1 MRTVYIDTAAIKD
14 RPSFHATFQE
24 ALGFPGFYGKNMD
37 AWIDCMSAVDDPE
50 AELSAVTVAP
60 GEILMLE
67 LADSLELAA
76 RCPDIWEDLIDAVVF
91 VNQRRVDAGDPAV
104 LALLLR

>member
-14 RPSFHATFQE
+14 RPSFHTTFQE

-37 AWIDCMSAVDDPE
+37 AWIDCMSAIDDPE

-60 GEILMLE
+60 GELLMLE

-76 RCPDIWEDLIDAVVF
+76 RRPDIWQDLIEGVTF
-91 VNQRRVDAGDPAV
+91 VNQRRVDAGEPAI